1 MGDERRTLR
10 IVEGLDARNPPP
22 GTNRIAYV
30 SGISPDE
37 ETELGELRPQVIATL
52 SDSGIRLNQRGQ
64 DAVAAGRF
72 NFPVDVLAP
81 GADASALEAAGWLQV
96 FIAEGYIDLDP
107 ATRADFQRYAALA
120 ERAARFTVGIF
131 ETTP

>member
-1 MGDERRTLR
+1 M
-10 IVEGLDARNPPP
+10 
-22 GTNRIAYV
+22 
-30 SGISPDE
+30 
-37 ETELGELRPQVIATL
+37 IATL

-72 NFPVDVLAP
+72 NFPSTCWRRVWTPA
-81 GADASALEAAGWLQV
+81 ALEAAGWLQV

-131 ETTP
+131 ETPP